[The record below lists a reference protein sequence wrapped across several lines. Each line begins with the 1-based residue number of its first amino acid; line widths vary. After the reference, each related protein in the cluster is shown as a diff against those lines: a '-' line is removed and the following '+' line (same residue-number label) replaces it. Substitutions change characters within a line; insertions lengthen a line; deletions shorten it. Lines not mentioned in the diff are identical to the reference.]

1 MLALTDPAAS
11 MSLHLSLRDSACRLL
26 TTVLGS
32 GSDGYHEDHVHLDL
46 ASEKVDT
53 VSVNGMCATFRNSRS
68 DTDYVF
74 TGRRF

>member
-1 MLALTDPAAS
+1 MLVLTDLAAS

-32 GSDGYHEDHVHLDL
+32 GSGSDGYHEDHVHLDL

-53 VSVNGMCATFRNSRS
+53 ASVNGMR
-68 DTDYVF
+68 DLPK
-74 TGRRF
+74 

>member
-1 MLALTDPAAS
+1 MLVLTDLAAS

-46 ASEKVDT
+46 ASESGYRVCQWDVRDLPK
-53 VSVNGMCATFRNSRS
+53 
-68 DTDYVF
+68 
-74 TGRRF
+74 